1 MRLEGW
7 PRAIEIGCC
16 RFRRSSCR
24 SRQQPTSGAVHPSF
38 ETAAEPVIGPA
49 EGRTRWRPPQDEGC
63 KCFTPSEDEVS
74 TYEVRT
80 IKRPHPEQP
89 TEGRRLEGWTNPPRC
104 PRLRPF

>member
-1 MRLEGW
+1 MGV
-7 PRAIEIGCC
+7 
-16 RFRRSSCR
+16 
-24 SRQQPTSGAVHPSF
+24 QQAMPGLGPSF

-49 EGRTRWRPPQDEGC
+49 HRVRPLAGPMAGSGRTRWRPPQDEGC

-80 IKRPHPEQP
+80 IKRPHPEEP
-89 TEGRRLEGWTNPPRC
+89 TEGRSLEGWTNAPRC